1 MNQFYGNFFHD
12 SASHYEVESAKGEA
26 RRGDTN
32 VKAGIDK
39 LSREVE
45 KLKLVTRA
53 LCELLSENSSVPV
66 EAIFDRI
73 QEIELRDG
81 QLNGKYV
88 EGVSKC
94 SACNRPGKISR
105 GNCMYC
111 GEKMNTDDPLG
122 TVI

>member
-1 MNQFYGNFFHD
+1 MHSFYGSFFDD
-12 SASHYEVESAKGEA
+12 SASYIEVESARSEA

-32 VKAGIDK
+32 LKVGIDK
-39 LSREVE
+39 LNRDVE

-66 EAIFDRI
+66 EAIVDRI
-73 QEIELRDG
+73 QEIDLRDG
-81 QLNGKYV
+81 QLIGKYM

-94 SACNRPGKISR
+94 SACGRPGKVSR
-105 GNCMYC
+105 GDCMYC